1 MRRLN
6 VQIPCF
12 WHWVGGQVCNIPQ
25 SKDKVAI
32 LHVDGPH
39 QDLQTTGIAAH
50 RVKGKPF
57 LHVIK

>member
-1 MRRLN
+1 M
-6 VQIPCF
+6 
-12 WHWVGGQVCNIPQ
+12 CNIPQ